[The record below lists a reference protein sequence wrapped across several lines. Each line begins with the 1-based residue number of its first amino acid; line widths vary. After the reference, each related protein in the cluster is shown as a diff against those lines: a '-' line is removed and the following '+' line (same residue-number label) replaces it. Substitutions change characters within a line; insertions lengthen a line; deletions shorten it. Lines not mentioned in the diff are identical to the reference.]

1 MNELVHYLPKGVT
14 PEDVVI
20 YMAGISAFLTVIA
33 VWYGL
38 IVPQQS
44 GRRVKELAQRRE
56 MLKAGVVNPTRRKN
70 RQTSTS
76 FMRSFVMKLNLQRS
90 QQAETIT
97 RRLAQAGWRSNDALV
112 RYLFF
117 KATMPIIMGIIAV
130 IALYGLNI
138 YAMANAFKL
147 LSTAGAIMFGFIG
160 PDLFIKNAVSKRQTA
175 IRKGLP
181 DALDLM
187 VICAEAGLSLD
198 AMLKRVSEEFAQSSA
213 QLAEELQLT
222 SLEVGFLPDRR
233 QAPAEPQHPHEHA
246 RYPRRRERAHPER
259 QVRHAPGPVAA
270 RPVARVPRGA
280 HAAGRGKGGP
290 VARDDDGADDHLHS
304 AAVVHRAHRSG
315 HPASHG
321 RPQQVRLNRGEHP
334 PLAKPP
340 SAPPMAVLLSSRLPP
355 NGRSHLS
362 VRRRHGYHCRFV
374 LMARA
379 GAGARHERRG
389 CGGNGGTV
397 KHR

>member
-233 QAPAEPQHPHEHA
+233 QALQNLNNRTNMPGIRGVVNALIQSDKYGTPLAQSLRVLSHEFREERMLRAEEK
-246 RYPRRRERAHPER
+246 
-259 QVRHAPGPVAA
+259 AA
-270 RPVARVPRGA
+270 RLPAMMTVPMIIFILPPLFIVLI
-280 HAAGRGKGGP
+280 GP
-290 VARDDDGADDHLHS
+290 AILR
-304 AAVVHRAHRSG
+304 
-315 HPASHG
+315 SHG

-340 SAPPMAVLLSSRLPP
+340 SASPMAVLLSSRLPP

-362 VRRRHGYHCRFV
+362 VRRRHGYHCQFV